1 MTQEITEAQRIIL
14 RGLDFEP
21 IAAAQLDEM
30 RSTDVIA
37 LAQEMERLVAA
48 GLVDGF
54 GYPTADGV
62 RAAWA

>member
-21 IAAAQLDEM
+21 IATAQLEEM
-30 RSTDVIA
+30 RSEDVIG
-37 LAQEMERLVAA
+37 LAQQMEQLVAA
-48 GLVDGF
+48 GLVDES

-62 RAAWA
+62 RAAWS